1 VGFNSEVFD
10 VREFE
15 AGEFLTRTLVLH
27 REKNLIW
34 NFVNVYGAAQKEHK
48 SRFLSELSAVCSR
61 SQVPLLIGGDFNI
74 LRKAEEKN
82 KPGSLSKWSSLFN
95 SIIDHHGLVEFEL
108 KNRLYMWSNNRS
120 DPTFEKLDRFLAS
133 PDWDLAYNNIS
144 VRGLNRSSRI
154 MLPFVFKLM
163 LSPLRVRTLDTSCAG
178 SLDWTFTT

>member
-1 VGFNSEVFD
+1 LFSTEK
-10 VREFE
+10 
-15 AGEFLTRTLVLH
+15 
-27 REKNLIW
+27 KNLIW